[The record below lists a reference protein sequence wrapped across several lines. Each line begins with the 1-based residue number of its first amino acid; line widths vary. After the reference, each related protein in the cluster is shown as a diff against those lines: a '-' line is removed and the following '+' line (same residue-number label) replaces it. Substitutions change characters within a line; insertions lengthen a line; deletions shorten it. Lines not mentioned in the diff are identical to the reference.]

1 MSKSN
6 PRVVSACAVDDTH
19 VAVSFSDG
27 TNGTLGVGPY
37 LQFPAFAPLNDHSFF
52 RRAHAA
58 HGTVVWSDEIDL
70 CPDTVW
76 EEAVQPVS

>member
-1 MSKSN
+1 MN
-6 PRVVSACAVDDTH
+6 PRVRVARAVSDTH
-19 VAVSFSDG
+19 VAVEFS
-27 TNGTLGVGPY
+27 NGETGVLDVSPY
-37 LQFPAFAPLNDHSFF
+37 FVFPAFAELKSPAYF

-76 EEAVQPVS
+76 EDAVKM